1 MSNVSAYVI
10 RARGDVF
17 EVFSAD
23 GRLIT
28 SFSNGEL
35 ADALQAY
42 QFTAKEI
49 ARGMRRLCLT
59 GFLVKVADDF
69 DGSPT
74 GATVAGHLITALV
87 RACCA

>member
-1 MSNVSAYVI
+1 MNNVSAYVI

-23 GRLIT
+23 GQLIT
-28 SFSNGEL
+28 SFSDGEL
-35 ADALQAY
+35 ADALQPY

-49 ARGMRRLCLT
+49 DIGLQRLCVS
-59 GFLVKVADDF
+59 GFVVEVADDF
-69 DGSPT
+69 DGSLT